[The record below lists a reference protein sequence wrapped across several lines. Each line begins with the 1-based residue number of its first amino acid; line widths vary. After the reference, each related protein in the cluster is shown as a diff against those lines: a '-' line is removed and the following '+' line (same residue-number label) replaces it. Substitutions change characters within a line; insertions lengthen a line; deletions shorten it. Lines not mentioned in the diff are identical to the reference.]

1 MTKRQQLKNLVF
13 DIIDSN
19 RPNSIPQHLL
29 VSGNEGAG
37 KTCLVESLAS
47 ELLSRGYQVIKFLY
61 PHCNVVTADDIINKV
76 DVSNNNNYIII
87 DDFDKMLQSLPND
100 EQYRLR
106 AFLFKKNAPML
117 IATSTG
123 LYDDFADYRM
133 PFYDAFR
140 VFHIPEL
147 EHEDLAD
154 ILPKK
159 EYEAVKKDEFFWDVM
174 PKLRDNLNY
183 ICTLAIALQSCNSVD
198 VAIQS
203 VIAQNDRYFRLL
215 FSGLSGML
223 QRTLYGLAQA
233 GETASSA
240 EVQRLSGLTAANT
253 ASGLFRL
260 EKQGIISRVG
270 DKRRNVTYK
279 INDYLLHK
287 WLEKQGLF

>member
-1 MTKRQQLKNLVF
+1 MTKRQQLKKLIF

-19 RPNSIPQHLL
+19 HPNSIPQHLL
-29 VSGNEGAG
+29 VSGNEGVG
-37 KTCLVESLAS
+37 KTFIVEGIAS
-47 ELLSRGYQVIKFLY
+47 ELLSSGFKVTKFLY

-76 DVSNNNNYIII
+76 DVSNNNHYIII
-87 DDFDKMLQSLPND
+87 DDFDKMLQSLSNE

-123 LYDDFADYRM
+123 LYEGFSDYRM

-140 VFHIPEL
+140 VIHIPEL
-147 EHEDLAD
+147 EYEDLAD

-159 EYEAVKKDEFFWDVM
+159 EYAALKNDEIFLSVLS
-174 PKLRDNLNY
+174 KLGGNLNY
-183 ICTLAIALQSCNSVD
+183 ICSLATALQGSNSMD

-203 VIAQNDRYFRLL
+203 VISQNDRYFRLL

-240 EVQRLSGLTAANT
+240 EVQQLSSLTAANT

-270 DKRRNVTYK
+270 DKKRNVIYK

-287 WLEKQGLF
+287 WLEK

>member
-123 LYDDFADYRM
+123 LYEGFADYRM

-159 EYEAVKKDEFFWDVM
+159 EYEAVRKDEFFLDVM
-174 PKLRDNLNY
+174 PKLRGNLNY

-287 WLEKQGLF
+287 WLEKK

>member
-1 MTKRQQLKNLVF
+1 MTKRQQLKKLIF

-19 RPNSIPQHLL
+19 HPNSIPQHLL
-29 VSGNEGAG
+29 VSGNEGVG
-37 KTCLVESLAS
+37 KTFIVKGIAS
-47 ELLSRGYQVIKFLY
+47 ELLSRGFKVTKFLY

-76 DVSNNNNYIII
+76 DVSNNKYYIII
-87 DDFDKMLQSLPND
+87 DDFDKMLQSLSNE

-123 LYDDFADYRM
+123 LYEGFSDYRM

-140 VFHIPEL
+140 VIHIPEL
-147 EHEDLAD
+147 EYEDLAD

-159 EYEAVKKDEFFWDVM
+159 EYAALKNDEIFLGVLS
-174 PKLRDNLNY
+174 KLGGNLNY
-183 ICTLAIALQSCNSVD
+183 ICSLATALQGSNSMD

-203 VIAQNDRYFRLL
+203 VISQNDRYFRLL

-240 EVQRLSGLTAANT
+240 EVQQLSSLTAANT

-270 DKRRNVTYK
+270 DKKRNVIYK

-287 WLEKQGLF
+287 WLEK

>member
-1 MTKRQQLKNLVF
+1 MTKRQQLKKLIF

-19 RPNSIPQHLL
+19 HPNSIPQHLL
-29 VSGNEGAG
+29 VSGNEGVG
-37 KTCLVESLAS
+37 KTFIVEGIAS
-47 ELLSRGYQVIKFLY
+47 ELLSRGFKVTKFLY

-76 DVSNNNNYIII
+76 DVSNNNHYIII
-87 DDFDKMLQSLPND
+87 DDFDKMLQSLSNE

-123 LYDDFADYRM
+123 LYEGFSDYRM

-140 VFHIPEL
+140 VIHIPEL
-147 EHEDLAD
+147 EYEDLAD

-159 EYEAVKKDEFFWDVM
+159 EYAALKNDEIFLGVLS
-174 PKLRDNLNY
+174 KLGGNLNY
-183 ICTLAIALQSCNSVD
+183 ICSLATALQGSNSMD

-203 VIAQNDRYFRLL
+203 VITQNDRYFRLL

-240 EVQRLSGLTAANT
+240 EVQQLSSLTAANT

-270 DKRRNVTYK
+270 DKKRNVIYK

-287 WLEKQGLF
+287 WLEK

>member
-1 MTKRQQLKNLVF
+1 MTKRQQLKKLIF

-19 RPNSIPQHLL
+19 HPNSIPQHLL
-29 VSGNEGAG
+29 VSGNEGVG
-37 KTCLVESLAS
+37 KTFIVEGIAS
-47 ELLSRGYQVIKFLY
+47 ELLSRGFKVTKFLY

-76 DVSNNNNYIII
+76 DVSNNKYYIII
-87 DDFDKMLQSLPND
+87 DDFDKMLQSLSNE

-123 LYDDFADYRM
+123 LYEGFSDYRM

-140 VFHIPEL
+140 VIHIPEL
-147 EHEDLAD
+147 EYEDLAD

-159 EYEAVKKDEFFWDVM
+159 EYAALKNDEIFLSVLS
-174 PKLRDNLNY
+174 KLGGNLNY
-183 ICTLAIALQSCNSVD
+183 ICSLATALQGSNSMD

-203 VIAQNDRYFRLL
+203 VISQNDRYFRLL

-240 EVQRLSGLTAANT
+240 EVQRQSGLTAANT

-270 DKRRNVTYK
+270 DKKRNVIYK

-287 WLEKQGLF
+287 WLEK

>member
-37 KTCLVESLAS
+37 KTCLVESIAS

-76 DVSNNNNYIII
+76 DVLNNNNYILI

-106 AFLFKKNAPML
+106 AYLFKKNAPML

-123 LYDDFADYRM
+123 LYDGFADYRM

-140 VFHIPEL
+140 VFHIPDL

-159 EYEAVKKDEFFWDVM
+159 GYEAVKKDEFFLDVM
-174 PKLRDNLNY
+174 PKLRGNLNY
-183 ICTLAIALQSCNSVD
+183 ICTLALALQSSNSVD

-287 WLEKQGLF
+287 WLEEK

>member
-1 MTKRQQLKNLVF
+1 MTKRQQLKKQIF

-19 RPNSIPQHLL
+19 HPNSIPQHLL
-29 VSGNEGAG
+29 VSGNEGVG
-37 KTCLVESLAS
+37 KTFIVEGIAS
-47 ELLSRGYQVIKFLY
+47 ELLSRGFKVTKFLY

-76 DVSNNNNYIII
+76 DVSNNKYYIII
-87 DDFDKMLQSLPND
+87 DDFDKMLQSLSNE

-123 LYDDFADYRM
+123 LYEGFSDYRM

-140 VFHIPEL
+140 VIHIPEL
-147 EHEDLAD
+147 EYEDLAD

-159 EYEAVKKDEFFWDVM
+159 EYAALKNDEIFLSVLS
-174 PKLRDNLNY
+174 KLGGNLNY
-183 ICTLAIALQSCNSVD
+183 ICSLATALQGSNSMD

-203 VIAQNDRYFRLL
+203 VISQNDRYFRLL

-240 EVQRLSGLTAANT
+240 EVQQLSSLTAANT

-270 DKRRNVTYK
+270 DKKRNVIYK

-287 WLEKQGLF
+287 WLEK

>member
-1 MTKRQQLKNLVF
+1 MTKRQQLKKLIF

-19 RPNSIPQHLL
+19 HPNSIPQHLL
-29 VSGNEGAG
+29 VSGNEGVG
-37 KTCLVESLAS
+37 KTFIVEGIAS
-47 ELLSRGYQVIKFLY
+47 ELLSRGFKVTKFLY

-76 DVSNNNNYIII
+76 DVSNNKYYIII
-87 DDFDKMLQSLPND
+87 DDFDKMLQSLSNE

-123 LYDDFADYRM
+123 LYEGFSDYRM

-140 VFHIPEL
+140 VIHIPEL
-147 EHEDLAD
+147 EYEDLAD

-159 EYEAVKKDEFFWDVM
+159 EYAALKNDEIFLSVLS
-174 PKLRDNLNY
+174 KLGGNLNY
-183 ICTLAIALQSCNSVD
+183 ICSLATALQGSNSMD

-203 VIAQNDRYFRLL
+203 VITQNDRYFRLL

-240 EVQRLSGLTAANT
+240 EVQQLSSLTAANT

-270 DKRRNVTYK
+270 DKKRNVIYK

-287 WLEKQGLF
+287 WLEK

>member
-19 RPNSIPQHLL
+19 RPNTIPQHLL

-123 LYDDFADYRM
+123 LYDGFADYRM

-159 EYEAVKKDEFFWDVM
+159 EYEAVKKDEFFLDVM
-174 PKLRDNLNY
+174 PKLRGNLNY

-287 WLEKQGLF
+287 WLEKK

>member
-76 DVSNNNNYIII
+76 DLSNNNNYIII

-123 LYDDFADYRM
+123 LYEGFADYRM

-159 EYEAVKKDEFFWDVM
+159 EYEAVKKDEFFLDVM
-174 PKLRDNLNY
+174 PKLRGNLNY

-287 WLEKQGLF
+287 WLEKK

>member
-1 MTKRQQLKNLVF
+1 MTKRQILKKSVF
-13 DIIDSN
+13 DVIDSN

-29 VSGNEGAG
+29 VSGKEGTG
-37 KTCLVESLAS
+37 KTFIVESIAS
-47 ELLSRGYQVIKFLY
+47 ELHSRGLQVTKFLF
-61 PHCNVVTADDIINKV
+61 PHCDIVTADDIINKV
-76 DVSNNNNYIII
+76 DESNIIRFIII
-87 DDFDKMLQSLPND
+87 DDFDRMLEALPNE

-123 LYDDFADYRM
+123 LYEGFSDYRM

-147 EHEDLAD
+147 EYEDLAD

-159 EYEAVKKDEFFWDVM
+159 EYEAVMNDEFFLDVM
-174 PKLRDNLNY
+174 LKLEGNLNY
-183 ICTLAIALQSCNSVD
+183 ICTLAKELQNNNGID

-223 QRTLYGLAQA
+223 QRALYGLAQA
-233 GETASSA
+233 GETASSV
-240 EVQRLSGLTAANT
+240 EVQHHSCLTAANT

-279 INDYLLHK
+279 INDYLLRK
-287 WLEKQGLF
+287 WLEKT

>member
-1 MTKRQQLKNLVF
+1 MTKRQQLKKLIF

-19 RPNSIPQHLL
+19 HPNSIPQHLL
-29 VSGNEGAG
+29 VSGNEGVG
-37 KTCLVESLAS
+37 KTFIVKGIAS
-47 ELLSRGYQVIKFLY
+47 ELLSRGFKVTKFLY

-76 DVSNNNNYIII
+76 DVSNNKYYIII
-87 DDFDKMLQSLPND
+87 DDFDKMLQSLSNE

-123 LYDDFADYRM
+123 LYEGFSDYRM

-140 VFHIPEL
+140 VIHIPEL
-147 EHEDLAD
+147 EYEDLAD

-159 EYEAVKKDEFFWDVM
+159 EYAALKNDEIFLSVLS
-174 PKLRDNLNY
+174 KLGGNLNY
-183 ICTLAIALQSCNSVD
+183 ICSLATALQGSNSMD

-203 VIAQNDRYFRLL
+203 VISQNDRYFRLL

-240 EVQRLSGLTAANT
+240 EVQQLSSLTAANT

-270 DKRRNVTYK
+270 DKKRNVIYK

-287 WLEKQGLF
+287 WLEK

>member
-1 MTKRQQLKNLVF
+1 MTKRQQLKKLIF

-19 RPNSIPQHLL
+19 HPNSIPQHLL
-29 VSGNEGAG
+29 VSGNEGVG
-37 KTCLVESLAS
+37 KTFIVKGIAS
-47 ELLSRGYQVIKFLY
+47 ELLSRGFKVTKFLY
-61 PHCNVVTADDIINKV
+61 PHCNVVTADDITNKV

-87 DDFDKMLQSLPND
+87 DDFDKMLQSLSNE

-123 LYDDFADYRM
+123 LYEGFSDYRM

-140 VFHIPEL
+140 VIHIPEL
-147 EHEDLAD
+147 EYEDLAD

-159 EYEAVKKDEFFWDVM
+159 EYAALKNDQIFLSVLS
-174 PKLRDNLNY
+174 KLGGNLNY
-183 ICTLAIALQSCNSVD
+183 ICSLATALQGSNSMD

-203 VIAQNDRYFRLL
+203 VITQNDRYFRLL

-240 EVQRLSGLTAANT
+240 EVQQLSSLTAANT

-270 DKRRNVTYK
+270 DKKRNVIYK

-287 WLEKQGLF
+287 WLEK

>member
-1 MTKRQQLKNLVF
+1 MTKRQQLKKLIF

-19 RPNSIPQHLL
+19 HPNSIPQHLL
-29 VSGNEGAG
+29 VSGNEGVG
-37 KTCLVESLAS
+37 KTFIVEGIAS
-47 ELLSRGYQVIKFLY
+47 ELLSRGFKVTKFLY

-76 DVSNNNNYIII
+76 DVSNNKYYIII
-87 DDFDKMLQSLPND
+87 DDFDKMLQSLSNE

-123 LYDDFADYRM
+123 LYEGFSDYRM

-140 VFHIPEL
+140 VIHIPEL
-147 EHEDLAD
+147 EYEDLAD

-159 EYEAVKKDEFFWDVM
+159 EYAALKNDEIFLSVLS
-174 PKLRDNLNY
+174 KLGGNLNY
-183 ICTLAIALQSCNSVD
+183 ICSLATALQGSNSMD

-203 VIAQNDRYFRLL
+203 VISQNDRYFRLL

-240 EVQRLSGLTAANT
+240 EVQQLSSLTAANT

-270 DKRRNVTYK
+270 DKKRNVTYK

-287 WLEKQGLF
+287 WLEK

>member
-37 KTCLVESLAS
+37 KTCFVESLAS

-76 DVSNNNNYIII
+76 DLSNNNNYIII

-123 LYDDFADYRM
+123 LYDGFADYRM

-147 EHEDLAD
+147 EYEDLAD

-159 EYEAVKKDEFFWDVM
+159 EYAALKNDEIFLSVLS
-174 PKLRDNLNY
+174 KLGGNLNY
-183 ICTLAIALQSCNSVD
+183 ICSLATALQGSNSMD

-203 VIAQNDRYFRLL
+203 VISQNDRYFRLL

-240 EVQRLSGLTAANT
+240 EVQQLSSLTAANT

-270 DKRRNVTYK
+270 DKKRNVIYK

-287 WLEKQGLF
+287 WLEK

>member
-1 MTKRQQLKNLVF
+1 MTKRQQLKKLIF

-19 RPNSIPQHLL
+19 HPNSIPQHLL
-29 VSGNEGAG
+29 VSGNEGVG
-37 KTCLVESLAS
+37 KTFIVEGIAS
-47 ELLSRGYQVIKFLY
+47 ELLSRGFKVTKFLY

-76 DVSNNNNYIII
+76 DVSNNNHYIII
-87 DDFDKMLQSLPND
+87 DDFDKMLQSLSNE

-123 LYDDFADYRM
+123 LYEGFSDYRM

-140 VFHIPEL
+140 VIHIPEL
-147 EHEDLAD
+147 EYEDLAD

-159 EYEAVKKDEFFWDVM
+159 EYAALKNDEIFLSVLS
-174 PKLRDNLNY
+174 KLGGNLNY
-183 ICTLAIALQSCNSVD
+183 ICSLATALQGSNSMD

-203 VIAQNDRYFRLL
+203 VITQNDRYFRLL

-240 EVQRLSGLTAANT
+240 EVQQLSSLTAANT

-270 DKRRNVTYK
+270 DKKRNVIYK

-287 WLEKQGLF
+287 WLEKK

>member
-1 MTKRQQLKNLVF
+1 MTKRQQLKKPIF

-19 RPNSIPQHLL
+19 HPNSIPQHLL
-29 VSGNEGAG
+29 VSGNEGVG
-37 KTCLVESLAS
+37 KTFIVEGIAS
-47 ELLSRGYQVIKFLY
+47 ELLSRGFKVTKFLY

-76 DVSNNNNYIII
+76 DVSNNKYYIII
-87 DDFDKMLQSLPND
+87 DDFDKMLQSLSNE

-123 LYDDFADYRM
+123 LYEGFSDYRM

-140 VFHIPEL
+140 VIHIPEL
-147 EHEDLAD
+147 EYEDLAD

-159 EYEAVKKDEFFWDVM
+159 EYAALKNDEIFLSVLS
-174 PKLRDNLNY
+174 KLGGNLNY
-183 ICTLAIALQSCNSVD
+183 ICSLVTALQGSNSMD

-203 VIAQNDRYFRLL
+203 VITQNDRYFRLL

-240 EVQRLSGLTAANT
+240 EVQQLSSLTAANT

-270 DKRRNVTYK
+270 DKKRNVIYK

-287 WLEKQGLF
+287 WLEK

>member
-1 MTKRQQLKNLVF
+1 MKNLVF

-123 LYDDFADYRM
+123 LYDGFADYRM

-159 EYEAVKKDEFFWDVM
+159 EYEAVKKDEFFLDVM
-174 PKLRDNLNY
+174 PKLRGNLNY

-287 WLEKQGLF
+287 WLEKK

>member
-1 MTKRQQLKNLVF
+1 MTKRQQLKKLIF

-19 RPNSIPQHLL
+19 HPNSIPQHLL
-29 VSGNEGAG
+29 VSGNEGVG
-37 KTCLVESLAS
+37 KSFIVEGIAS
-47 ELLSRGYQVIKFLY
+47 ELLSRGFKVTKFLY

-76 DVSNNNNYIII
+76 DVSNNKYYIII
-87 DDFDKMLQSLPND
+87 DDFDKMLQSLSNE

-123 LYDDFADYRM
+123 LYEGFSDYRM

-140 VFHIPEL
+140 VIHIPEL
-147 EHEDLAD
+147 EYEDLAD

-159 EYEAVKKDEFFWDVM
+159 EYAALKNDEIFLSVLS
-174 PKLRDNLNY
+174 KLGGNLNY
-183 ICTLAIALQSCNSVD
+183 ICSLATALQGSNSMD

-203 VIAQNDRYFRLL
+203 VISQNDRYFRLL

-240 EVQRLSGLTAANT
+240 EVQQLSSLTAANT

-270 DKRRNVTYK
+270 DKKRNVIYK

-287 WLEKQGLF
+287 WLEK

>member
-1 MTKRQQLKNLVF
+1 MTKRQQLKKLIF

-19 RPNSIPQHLL
+19 HPNSIPQHLL
-29 VSGNEGAG
+29 VSGNEGVG
-37 KTCLVESLAS
+37 KTFIVEGIAS
-47 ELLSRGYQVIKFLY
+47 ELLSRGFKVTKFLY

-76 DVSNNNNYIII
+76 DVSNNNHYIII
-87 DDFDKMLQSLPND
+87 DDFDKMLQSLSNE

-123 LYDDFADYRM
+123 LYEGFSDYRM

-140 VFHIPEL
+140 LIHIPEL
-147 EHEDLAD
+147 EYEDLAD

-159 EYEAVKKDEFFWDVM
+159 EYAALKNDQIFLSVLS
-174 PKLRDNLNY
+174 KLGGNLNY
-183 ICTLAIALQSCNSVD
+183 ICSLATALQGSNSMD

-203 VIAQNDRYFRLL
+203 VITQNDRYFRLL

-240 EVQRLSGLTAANT
+240 EVQQLSSLTAANT

-270 DKRRNVTYK
+270 DKKRNVIYK

-287 WLEKQGLF
+287 WLEK

>member
-1 MTKRQQLKNLVF
+1 MTKRQQLKKLIF

-19 RPNSIPQHLL
+19 HPNSIPQHLL
-29 VSGNEGAG
+29 VSGNEGVG
-37 KTCLVESLAS
+37 KTFIVKGIAS
-47 ELLSRGYQVIKFLY
+47 ELLSRGFKVTKFLY

-76 DVSNNNNYIII
+76 DVSNNKYYIII
-87 DDFDKMLQSLPND
+87 DDFDKMLQSLSNE

-123 LYDDFADYRM
+123 LYEGFSDYRM

-140 VFHIPEL
+140 VIHIPEL
-147 EHEDLAD
+147 EYEDLAD

-159 EYEAVKKDEFFWDVM
+159 EYAALKNDEIFLSVLS
-174 PKLRDNLNY
+174 KLGGNLNY
-183 ICTLAIALQSCNSVD
+183 ICSLATALQGSNSMD

-203 VIAQNDRYFRLL
+203 VITQNDRYFRLL

-240 EVQRLSGLTAANT
+240 EVQQLSSLTAANT

-270 DKRRNVTYK
+270 DKKRNVIYK

-287 WLEKQGLF
+287 WLEK

>member
-1 MTKRQQLKNLVF
+1 MTKRQQLKKPIF

-19 RPNSIPQHLL
+19 HPNSIPQHLL
-29 VSGNEGAG
+29 VSGNEGVG
-37 KTCLVESLAS
+37 KTFIVEGIAS
-47 ELLSRGYQVIKFLY
+47 ELLSRGFKVTKFLY

-76 DVSNNNNYIII
+76 DVSNNKYYIII
-87 DDFDKMLQSLPND
+87 DDFDKMLQSLSNE

-123 LYDDFADYRM
+123 LYEGFSDYRM

-140 VFHIPEL
+140 VIHIPEL
-147 EHEDLAD
+147 EYEDLAD

-159 EYEAVKKDEFFWDVM
+159 EYAALKNDEIFLSVLS
-174 PKLRDNLNY
+174 KLGGNLNY
-183 ICTLAIALQSCNSVD
+183 ICSLATALQGSNSMD

-203 VIAQNDRYFRLL
+203 VISQNDRYFRLL

-240 EVQRLSGLTAANT
+240 EVQQLSSLTAANT

-270 DKRRNVTYK
+270 DKKRNVIYK

-287 WLEKQGLF
+287 WLEK

>member
-1 MTKRQQLKNLVF
+1 MTKRQQLKKLIF

-19 RPNSIPQHLL
+19 HPNSIPQHLL
-29 VSGNEGAG
+29 VSGNEGVG
-37 KTCLVESLAS
+37 KTFIVEGIAS
-47 ELLSRGYQVIKFLY
+47 ELLSRGFKVTKFLY

-76 DVSNNNNYIII
+76 DVSNNNHYIII
-87 DDFDKMLQSLPND
+87 DDFDKMLQSLSNE

-123 LYDDFADYRM
+123 LYEGFSDYRM

-140 VFHIPEL
+140 VIHIPEL
-147 EHEDLAD
+147 EYEDLAD

-159 EYEAVKKDEFFWDVM
+159 EYAALKNDQIFLSVLS
-174 PKLRDNLNY
+174 KLGGNLNY
-183 ICTLAIALQSCNSVD
+183 ICSLATALQGSNSMD

-203 VIAQNDRYFRLL
+203 VISQNDRYFRLL

-240 EVQRLSGLTAANT
+240 EVQQLSSLTAANT

-270 DKRRNVTYK
+270 DKKRNVIYK

-287 WLEKQGLF
+287 WLEK

>member
-1 MTKRQQLKNLVF
+1 MTKRQQLKKPIF

-19 RPNSIPQHLL
+19 HPNSIPQHLL
-29 VSGNEGAG
+29 VSGNEGVG
-37 KTCLVESLAS
+37 KSFIVEGIAS
-47 ELLSRGYQVIKFLY
+47 ELLSRGFKVTKFLY
-61 PHCNVVTADDIINKV
+61 PHCNVVTADDITNKV

-87 DDFDKMLQSLPND
+87 DDFDKMLQSLSNE

-123 LYDDFADYRM
+123 LYEGFSDYRM

-140 VFHIPEL
+140 VIHIPEL
-147 EHEDLAD
+147 EYEDLAD

-159 EYEAVKKDEFFWDVM
+159 EYEALKNDEIFLSVLS
-174 PKLRDNLNY
+174 KLGGNLNY
-183 ICTLAIALQSCNSVD
+183 ICSLATALQGSNSMD
-198 VAIQS
+198 AAIQS
-203 VIAQNDRYFRLL
+203 VITQNDRYFRLL

-240 EVQRLSGLTAANT
+240 EVQQLSSLTAANT

-270 DKRRNVTYK
+270 DKKRNVIYK

-287 WLEKQGLF
+287 WLEK

>member
-1 MTKRQQLKNLVF
+1 
-13 DIIDSN
+13 
-19 RPNSIPQHLL
+19 
-29 VSGNEGAG
+29 
-37 KTCLVESLAS
+37 
-47 ELLSRGYQVIKFLY
+47 
-61 PHCNVVTADDIINKV
+61 
-76 DVSNNNNYIII
+76 
-87 DDFDKMLQSLPND
+87 
-100 EQYRLR
+100 
-106 AFLFKKNAPML
+106 ML

-123 LYDDFADYRM
+123 LYEGFSDYRM

-140 VFHIPEL
+140 VIHIPEL
-147 EHEDLAD
+147 EYEDLAD

-159 EYEAVKKDEFFWDVM
+159 EYAALKNDEIFLSVLS
-174 PKLRDNLNY
+174 KLGGNLNY
-183 ICTLAIALQSCNSVD
+183 ICSLATALQGSNSMD

-203 VIAQNDRYFRLL
+203 VISQNDRYFRLL

-240 EVQRLSGLTAANT
+240 EVQQLSSLTAANT

-270 DKRRNVTYK
+270 DKKRNVIYK

-287 WLEKQGLF
+287 WLEK

>member
-1 MTKRQQLKNLVF
+1 MTKRQQLKKLIF

-19 RPNSIPQHLL
+19 HPNSIPQHLL
-29 VSGNEGAG
+29 VSGNEGVG
-37 KTCLVESLAS
+37 KTFIVEGIAS
-47 ELLSRGYQVIKFLY
+47 ELLSRGFKVTKFLY
-61 PHCNVVTADDIINKV
+61 PHCNVVTADDITNKV

-87 DDFDKMLQSLPND
+87 DDFDKMLQSLSNE

-123 LYDDFADYRM
+123 LYEGFSDYRM

-140 VFHIPEL
+140 VIHIPEL
-147 EHEDLAD
+147 EYEDLAD

-159 EYEAVKKDEFFWDVM
+159 EYAALKNDQIFLSVLS
-174 PKLRDNLNY
+174 KLGGNLNY
-183 ICTLAIALQSCNSVD
+183 ICSLATALQGSNSMD

-203 VIAQNDRYFRLL
+203 VISQNDRYFRLL

-240 EVQRLSGLTAANT
+240 EVQQLSSLTAANT

-270 DKRRNVTYK
+270 DKKRNVIYK

-287 WLEKQGLF
+287 WLEK

>member
-76 DVSNNNNYIII
+76 DVLNNNNYILI

-123 LYDDFADYRM
+123 LYDGFADYRM

-147 EHEDLAD
+147 EYEDLED
-154 ILPKK
+154 ILPKN
-159 EYEAVKKDEFFWDVM
+159 EYEALKNDETFLDVL
-174 PKLRDNLNY
+174 PKLGGNLNY
-183 ICTLAIALQSCNSVD
+183 ICSLATALQGCNSMD

-240 EVQRLSGLTAANT
+240 EVQHQSGLTSANT

-260 EKQGIISRVG
+260 EKQRIISRVG
-270 DKRRNVTYK
+270 DKKRNVSYR
-279 INDYLLHK
+279 INDYLLRK
-287 WLEKQGLF
+287 WLKKT

>member
-123 LYDDFADYRM
+123 LYDGFADYRM

-159 EYEAVKKDEFFWDVM
+159 VYEAVKKDEFFLDVM
-174 PKLRDNLNY
+174 PKLRGNLNY

-287 WLEKQGLF
+287 WLEKK

>member
-1 MTKRQQLKNLVF
+1 MTKRQQLKKPIF

-19 RPNSIPQHLL
+19 HPNSIPQHLL
-29 VSGNEGAG
+29 VSGNEGVG
-37 KTCLVESLAS
+37 KTFIVEGIAS
-47 ELLSRGYQVIKFLY
+47 ELLSRGFKVTKFLY

-76 DVSNNNNYIII
+76 DVSNNKYYIII
-87 DDFDKMLQSLPND
+87 DDFDKMLQSLSNE

-123 LYDDFADYRM
+123 LYEGFSDYRM

-140 VFHIPEL
+140 VIHIPEL
-147 EHEDLAD
+147 EYEDLAD

-159 EYEAVKKDEFFWDVM
+159 EYAALKNDEIFLSVLS
-174 PKLRDNLNY
+174 KLGGNLNY
-183 ICTLAIALQSCNSVD
+183 ICSLATALQGSNSMD

-203 VIAQNDRYFRLL
+203 VITQNDRYFRLL

-240 EVQRLSGLTAANT
+240 EVQQLSSLTAANT

-270 DKRRNVTYK
+270 DKKRNVIYK

-287 WLEKQGLF
+287 WLEK

>member
-1 MTKRQQLKNLVF
+1 MTKRQQLKKQIF

-19 RPNSIPQHLL
+19 HPNSIPQHLL
-29 VSGNEGAG
+29 VSGNEGVG
-37 KTCLVESLAS
+37 KTFIVEGIAS
-47 ELLSRGYQVIKFLY
+47 ELLSRGFKVTKFLY

-76 DVSNNNNYIII
+76 DVSNNKYYIII
-87 DDFDKMLQSLPND
+87 DDFDKMLQSLSNE

-123 LYDDFADYRM
+123 LYEGFSDYRM

-140 VFHIPEL
+140 VIHIPEL
-147 EHEDLAD
+147 EYEDLAD

-159 EYEAVKKDEFFWDVM
+159 EYAALKNDEIFLSVLS
-174 PKLRDNLNY
+174 KLGGNLNY
-183 ICTLAIALQSCNSVD
+183 ICSLATALQGSNSMD

-203 VIAQNDRYFRLL
+203 VISQNDRYFRLL

-240 EVQRLSGLTAANT
+240 EVQQLSSLTAANT
-253 ASGLFRL
+253 AS
-260 EKQGIISRVG
+260 SRVG
-270 DKRRNVTYK
+270 DKKRNVIYK

-287 WLEKQGLF
+287 WLEK

>member
-1 MTKRQQLKNLVF
+1 MTKRQQLKKPIF

-19 RPNSIPQHLL
+19 HPNSIPQHLL
-29 VSGNEGAG
+29 VSGNEGVG
-37 KTCLVESLAS
+37 KSFIVEGIAS
-47 ELLSRGYQVIKFLY
+47 ELLSRGFKVTKFLY
-61 PHCNVVTADDIINKV
+61 PHCNVVTADDITNKV

-87 DDFDKMLQSLPND
+87 DDFDKMLQSLSNE

-123 LYDDFADYRM
+123 LYEGFSDYRM

-140 VFHIPEL
+140 VIHIPEL
-147 EHEDLAD
+147 EYEDLAD

-159 EYEAVKKDEFFWDVM
+159 EYEALKNDEFFLSVLS
-174 PKLRDNLNY
+174 KLGGNLNY
-183 ICTLAIALQSCNSVD
+183 ICSLATALQGSNSMD
-198 VAIQS
+198 AAIQS
-203 VIAQNDRYFRLL
+203 VITQNDRYFRLL

-240 EVQRLSGLTAANT
+240 EVQRLSSLTAANT

-270 DKRRNVTYK
+270 DKKRNVIYK

-287 WLEKQGLF
+287 WLEK

>member
-1 MTKRQQLKNLVF
+1 MTKRQQLKKQIF

-19 RPNSIPQHLL
+19 HPNSIPQHLL
-29 VSGNEGAG
+29 VSGNEGVG
-37 KTCLVESLAS
+37 KTFIVEGIAS
-47 ELLSRGYQVIKFLY
+47 ELLSRGFKVTKFLY

-76 DVSNNNNYIII
+76 DVSNNKYYIII
-87 DDFDKMLQSLPND
+87 DDFDKMLQSLSNE

-123 LYDDFADYRM
+123 LYDGFADYRM

-159 EYEAVKKDEFFWDVM
+159 EYEAVKKDEFFLDVM
-174 PKLRDNLNY
+174 PKLRGNLNY

-287 WLEKQGLF
+287 WLEKK

>member
-1 MTKRQQLKNLVF
+1 MTKRQQLKKLIF

-19 RPNSIPQHLL
+19 HPNSIPQHLL
-29 VSGNEGAG
+29 VSGNEGVG
-37 KTCLVESLAS
+37 KTFIVEGIAS
-47 ELLSRGYQVIKFLY
+47 ELLSCGFKVTKFLY

-76 DVSNNNNYIII
+76 DVSNNKYYIII
-87 DDFDKMLQSLPND
+87 DDFDKMLQSLSNE

-123 LYDDFADYRM
+123 LYEGFSDYRM

-140 VFHIPEL
+140 VIHIPEL
-147 EHEDLAD
+147 EYEDLAD

-159 EYEAVKKDEFFWDVM
+159 EYEALKNDEIFLSVLS
-174 PKLRDNLNY
+174 KLGGNLNY
-183 ICTLAIALQSCNSVD
+183 ICSLATALQGSNSMD

-203 VIAQNDRYFRLL
+203 VISQNDRYFRLL

-240 EVQRLSGLTAANT
+240 EVQQLSSLTAANT

-270 DKRRNVTYK
+270 DKKRNVIYK

-287 WLEKQGLF
+287 WLEK

>member
-1 MTKRQQLKNLVF
+1 MTKRQQLKKPIF

-19 RPNSIPQHLL
+19 HPNSIPQHLL
-29 VSGNEGAG
+29 VSGNEGVG
-37 KTCLVESLAS
+37 KSFIVEGIAS
-47 ELLSRGYQVIKFLY
+47 ELLSRGFKVTKFLY
-61 PHCNVVTADDIINKV
+61 PHCNVVTADDITNKV

-87 DDFDKMLQSLPND
+87 DDFDKMLQSLSNE

-123 LYDDFADYRM
+123 LYEGFSDYRM

-140 VFHIPEL
+140 VIHIPEL
-147 EHEDLAD
+147 EYEDLAD

-159 EYEAVKKDEFFWDVM
+159 EYEALKNDEFFLSVLS
-174 PKLRDNLNY
+174 KLGGNLNY
-183 ICTLAIALQSCNSVD
+183 ICSLATALQGSNSMD
-198 VAIQS
+198 AAIQS
-203 VIAQNDRYFRLL
+203 VITQNDRYFRLL

-240 EVQRLSGLTAANT
+240 EVQRLSSLTAANT

-270 DKRRNVTYK
+270 DKKRNVTYK

-287 WLEKQGLF
+287 WLEK

>member
-1 MTKRQQLKNLVF
+1 MAKRQILKKSVF

-29 VSGNEGAG
+29 VSGKEGTG
-37 KTCLVESLAS
+37 KTFIVESIAS
-47 ELLSRGYQVIKFLY
+47 ELYSRGLQVTKFLF
-61 PHCNVVTADDIINKV
+61 PHCDIVTADDIINKV
-76 DVSNNNNYIII
+76 GESNNIRFIII
-87 DDFDKMLQSLPND
+87 DDFDKMLQSLSNE

-123 LYDDFADYRM
+123 LYEGFSDYRM

-147 EHEDLAD
+147 EFEDLAD
-154 ILPKK
+154 ILPEKK
-159 EYEAVKKDEFFWDVM
+159 YEAVKNDEFFLDVL
-174 PKLRDNLNY
+174 PKLGSNLNY
-183 ICTLAIALQSCNSVD
+183 ICSLTTALQNGNSVD
-198 VAIQS
+198 QAIQS
-203 VIAQNDRYFRLL
+203 VIAQNTRYFRLL

-240 EVQRLSGLTAANT
+240 EVQHLSGLTAANT

-270 DKRRNVTYK
+270 DKKRNVTYK
-279 INDYLLHK
+279 INDYLLRK
-287 WLEKQGLF
+287 WLKKT

>member
-13 DIIDSN
+13 DVIDSN
-19 RPNSIPQHLL
+19 RLNSIPQHLL

-123 LYDDFADYRM
+123 LYDGFADYRM

-147 EHEDLAD
+147 EYEDLAD

-159 EYEAVKKDEFFWDVM
+159 EYEAVKKDEFFLDVM
-174 PKLRDNLNY
+174 PKLRGNLNY

-287 WLEKQGLF
+287 WLEKK

>member
-1 MTKRQQLKNLVF
+1 MTKRQQLKKSVF

-29 VSGNEGAG
+29 VSGNEGVG
-37 KTCLVESLAS
+37 KTFIVEGIAS
-47 ELLSRGYQVIKFLY
+47 ELLSRGFKVTKFLY
-61 PHCNVVTADDIINKV
+61 PHCSVVTAEDIINKV
-76 DVSNNNNYIII
+76 DVSNNINYIII
-87 DDFDKMLQSLPND
+87 DDFDKMLQSLSNE

-123 LYDDFADYRM
+123 LYEGFSDYRM

-140 VFHIPEL
+140 VIHIPEL
-147 EHEDLAD
+147 EYEDLAD

-159 EYEAVKKDEFFWDVM
+159 EYEALKNDEIFLSVLS
-174 PKLRDNLNY
+174 KLGGNLNY
-183 ICTLAIALQSCNSVD
+183 ICSLATALQGSNSMD
-198 VAIQS
+198 AAIQS
-203 VIAQNDRYFRLL
+203 VITQNDRYFRLL

-240 EVQRLSGLTAANT
+240 EVQRLSSLTAANT

-270 DKRRNVTYK
+270 DKKRNVIYK

-287 WLEKQGLF
+287 WLEK

>member
-1 MTKRQQLKNLVF
+1 MTKRQQLKKLIF

-19 RPNSIPQHLL
+19 HPNSIPQHLL
-29 VSGNEGAG
+29 VSGNEGVG
-37 KTCLVESLAS
+37 KTFIVEGIAS
-47 ELLSRGYQVIKFLY
+47 ELLSRGFKVTKFLY

-76 DVSNNNNYIII
+76 DVSNNNHYIII
-87 DDFDKMLQSLPND
+87 DDFDKMLQSLPNE

-123 LYDDFADYRM
+123 LYEGFSDYRM

-140 VFHIPEL
+140 VIHIPEL
-147 EHEDLAD
+147 EYEDLAD

-159 EYEAVKKDEFFWDVM
+159 EYAALKNDQIFLSVLS
-174 PKLRDNLNY
+174 KLGGNLNY
-183 ICTLAIALQSCNSVD
+183 ICSLATALQGSNSMD

-203 VIAQNDRYFRLL
+203 VITQNDRYFRLL

-240 EVQRLSGLTAANT
+240 EVQQLSSLTAANT

-270 DKRRNVTYK
+270 DKKRNVIYK

-287 WLEKQGLF
+287 WLEK